1 MHQILHT
8 LVTIPPDYKYQ
19 ASNGPQFG
27 KQQLLHP
34 CALDQSS
41 HTIGRLHEAI
51 PLKLLWSMVEVSFLS
66 IAKRNVDALSKL
78 HNQIAALLQVLF
90 CQSINAEGPFR

>member
-1 MHQILHT
+1 MLFIVIKH
-8 LVTIPPDYKYQ
+8 KYQ

-27 KQQLLHP
+27 KQQLLRP

-41 HTIGRLHEAI
+41 HTIRRLNDEAI
-51 PLKLLWSMVEVSFLS
+51 PLKLLWSMVEVYVLS

-78 HNQIAALLQVLF
+78 HNQIATLLQVLF
-90 CQSINAEGPFR
+90 YFVSPSIPRGLSAS